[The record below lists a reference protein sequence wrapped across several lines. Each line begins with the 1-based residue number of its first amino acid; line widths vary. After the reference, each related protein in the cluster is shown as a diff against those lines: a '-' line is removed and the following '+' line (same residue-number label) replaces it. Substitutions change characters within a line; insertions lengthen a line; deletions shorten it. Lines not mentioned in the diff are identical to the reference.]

1 MAKIALL
8 IGVSEYQ
15 PGLNPLPGATKDVE
29 AMCRI
34 LQHPESGGFDQVKAL
49 LNPEPLEM
57 QTEIQTAFSSSRR
70 KDDLVLLFFSGHGV
84 KDERGNLYLTT
95 RITRKTE
102 GGELVKATSV
112 PASFVHDIMSNC
124 RSKRQVVILD
134 CCFSGAF
141 AEGLLAKED
150 HSVDIRKQLGSEGR
164 AVLTSSTSTQYSFE
178 QQGSELSIYTHYL
191 IEGISTGAADQ
202 DKDGMVS
209 VDELHEY
216 AKGKV
221 QEAAPA
227 MKPEIYAVKEG
238 YKIMLAKAP
247 IGDPK
252 LSYRREVERFASRG
266 EISLIG
272 RMVLDEE
279 RKQLGMRPEEADVI
293 EEEVLKPYR
302 EYQQKLQLYEQACVE
317 MMEQDNSLGD
327 ITRLELEQ
335 LQQVFSLRDEDVAPI
350 EARLTSPPAAPI
362 KQLQQLDEIPNSIE
376 IAPEPQ
382 PDTEKLQFSAYP
394 ETAASQPASLGRV
407 APQLQPEA
415 KTSAAL
421 NPEFIERCRRELA
434 RCIGPV
440 ASFILEDILAQ
451 APQIAPQQLVESLAV
466 EITNPQKAQEFKQHL
481 L

>member
-15 PGLNPLPGATKDVE
+15 PGLNSLPGAAKDVE
-29 AMCRI
+29 SMHRI
-34 LQHPESGGFDQVKAL
+34 LQHPQIGGFDQVKAL

-57 QTEIQTAFSSSRR
+57 QTEIQSAFSSSRR

-84 KDERGNLYLTT
+84 KDDRGKLYLAT

-102 GGELVKATSV
+102 GGELVKATAV
-112 PASFVHDIMSNC
+112 PAGFVHDIMSDC
-124 RSKRQVVILD
+124 RSKRQIVILD

-141 AEGLLAKED
+141 AEGLLAKD
-150 HSVDIRKQLGSEGR
+150 DGGVDVKNQLGGEGR

-178 QQGSELSIYTHYL
+178 QQGSDLSIYTHYL
-191 IEGISTGAADQ
+191 IEGISTGVADQ

-209 VDELHEY
+209 VDELHDY
-216 AKGKV
+216 ARAKV

-238 YKIMLAKAP
+238 YKILLTTAP

-252 LSYRREVERFASRG
+252 LRYRREVERFASRG

-272 RMVLDEE
+272 RIVLEE
-279 RKQLGMRPEEADVI
+279 QRKQLGIPSEESDAI

-302 EYQQKLQLYEQACVE
+302 ERSRKLQLYEQAFMQAIGRE
-317 MMEQDNSLGD
+317 SLLGD
-327 ITRLELEQ
+327 VTRNELKQ
-335 LQQVFSLRDEDVAPI
+335 LQQVFGLRNEDVAPI
-350 EARLTSPPAAPI
+350 VEKLNVTSL
-362 KQLQQLDEIPNSIE
+362 QLSL
-376 IAPEPQ
+376 APQ
-382 PDTEKLQFSAYP
+382 PDA
-394 ETAASQPASLGRV
+394 ETPQQSTNDQEVVSPPGDLGMV
-407 APQLQPEA
+407 VLQPQTEA
-415 KTSAAL
+415 ETPAAL
-421 NPEFIERCRRELA
+421 NPEFIEHCRRELA
-434 RCIGPV
+434 RFIGPV
-440 ASFILEDILAQ
+440 ASFILKDTLAQ
-451 APQIAPQQLVESLAV
+451 YPQISRQQLVESLTG